1 MTLCRLIAIAL
12 VPIMAT
18 PRVLHAQDA
27 QPQSVQ
33 PKSPPP
39 VTRAAPSVE
48 DVATTPLSDLNIR
61 KKAVPGILL
70 RAQAAPYGLAGMKR
84 CAALQ
89 KEVGQ
94 LNAVLGEDVDA
105 AQRSG
110 RKVIP
115 GKVAQDLVGG
125 ILPFRGIVREISGAN
140 AENRALQ
147 QAIYAG
153 FARRAFLKGVGL
165 QRGCG
170 YPARPG

>member
-12 VPIMAT
+12 IPLLAT
-18 PRVLHAQDA
+18 PRTVQAQTA
-27 QPQSVQ
+27 TPT
-33 PKSPPP
+33 PKPPP
-39 VTRAAPSVE
+39 PITRAAPSVE

-61 KKAVPGILL
+61 KKGVPDILI
-70 RAQAAPYGLAGMKR
+70 RAQAAPYGLTGMGR
-84 CAALQ
+84 CSAIQ
-89 KEVGQ
+89 KEVSK

-105 AQRSG
+105 ARRSG

-165 QRGCG
+165 QKRCG